1 MTGFPRAGG
10 LRLIRLVLVAVAVGV
25 TLNSA
30 VAVNQFV
37 RGEQRDQATRELTLR
52 TRHDA
57 QVTTTALC
65 ALRTDLER
73 RVATSEAFLAEHP
86 DGIPGISPKV
96 IRDGIVNQQRT
107 ISALSGIDCP
117 KNP

>member
-30 VAVNQFV
+30 VAVSQFV
-37 RGEQRDQATRELTLR
+37 RGEQRDQATRKLTLQ

-57 QVTTTALC
+57 HVTTAALC
-65 ALRTDLER
+65 ALRGDLER
-73 RVATSEAFLAEHP
+73 RVASSRAFLAEHP
-86 DGIPGISPKV
+86 DGIPGISAKV
-96 IRDGIVNQQRT
+96 IRDGLRNQEST
-107 ISALSGIDCP
+107 IRALSGIDCP
-117 KNP
+117 TNP